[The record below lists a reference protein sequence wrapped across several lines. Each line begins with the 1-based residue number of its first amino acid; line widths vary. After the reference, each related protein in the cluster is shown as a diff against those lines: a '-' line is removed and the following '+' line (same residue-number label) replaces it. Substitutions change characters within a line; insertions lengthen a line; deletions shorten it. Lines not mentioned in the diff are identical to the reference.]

1 MKLAFVGMSHLGLVY
16 STVAAS
22 MGNHVVCFDEDEFLI
37 NNLSEL
43 VLPIYEPGLD
53 TLVDKYRKNL
63 TFTTDLNKIKQA
75 ELIFISLDIVTDS
88 NNESNLDAINKII
101 KTVSPVIGANSSLVI
116 LSQVS
121 PGFTA
126 KIAGSVDFEVFY
138 QVETLVFG
146 EAVNRARNPERII
159 VGMASNS
166 KIDKNLEDYFSKFN
180 APVLK
185 MNYESAE
192 LAKMSINFLLATS
205 VTATNTLASLARS
218 LNADW
223 ADIKKVIDLD
233 ARIGEK
239 AYTKPGLGLSGGNI
253 ERDVKN
259 ISNLLAIDQI
269 DTSLCDVI
277 FSTSNQAK
285 LWPSKIVDTLIK
297 NGVKIEKITFW
308 GLTYK
313 QSTNSMKN
321 SPAFDNLKALQTRFE
336 IQVYDPYISA
346 KELDLNIC
354 TEQIKSLENSD
365 VLIIFNESKAY
376 QNISISE
383 ISTYMRSNIIIDPFG
398 VLDSSEP
405 HSSILF
411 TLKSGKQ
418 YLSSIFNF
426 E

>member
-1 MKLAFVGMSHLGLVY
+1 VKLAFVGMSHLGLVY

-43 VLPIYEPGLD
+43 VLPIYEPELNTLLD
-53 TLVDKYRKNL
+53 KHRTNL
-63 TFTTDLNKIKQA
+63 TFTTDLNEIKQA

-88 NNESNLDAINKII
+88 NNESNLDAIHKII
-101 KTVSPVIGANSSLVI
+101 NTVVPVIGANSSLVI
-116 LSQVS
+116 LSQVP
-121 PGFTA
+121 PGFTS
-126 KIAGSVDFEVFY
+126 KIDDSVDFEVFY

-146 EAVNRARNPERII
+146 EAVDRARNPERLI
-159 VGMASNS
+159 VGLAPNS
-166 KIDKNLEDYFSKFN
+166 KINKNLDDYFSKFN
-180 APVLK
+180 APILR

-285 LWPSKIVDTLIK
+285 LWPSKIVDTLIN
-297 NGVKIEKITFW
+297 NGVKIERITFW

-321 SPAFDNLKALQTRFE
+321 SPAFENFKILSSRFQIKA
-336 IQVYDPYISA
+336 YDPYVVSN
-346 KELDLNIC
+346 ELNLKIC
-354 TEQIKSLENSD
+354 EEQIESLENSD

-376 QNISISE
+376 QNLSISE
-383 ISTYMRSNIIIDPFG
+383 ILSLMRSDIIIDPFG
-398 VLDSSEP
+398 VLDSSQP
-405 HSSILF
+405 HSSRYF
-411 TLKSGKQ
+411 TLRIDK
-418 YLSSIFNF
+418 YFN
-426 E
+426 EL

>member
-43 VLPIYEPGLD
+43 VLPIYEPELNTLLD
-53 TLVDKYRKNL
+53 KHRTNL
-63 TFTTDLNKIKQA
+63 TFTTDLNEIKQA

-88 NNESNLDAINKII
+88 NNESNLDAIHKII
-101 KTVSPVIGANSSLVI
+101 NTVVPVIGANSSLVI
-116 LSQVS
+116 LSQVP
-121 PGFTA
+121 PGFTS
-126 KIAGSVDFEVFY
+126 KIDDSVDFEVFY

-146 EAVNRARNPERII
+146 EAVDRARNPERLI
-159 VGMASNS
+159 VGLAPNS
-166 KIDKNLEDYFSKFN
+166 KINKNLDDYFSKFN
-180 APVLK
+180 APILR

-285 LWPSKIVDTLIK
+285 LWPSKIVDTLIN
-297 NGVKIEKITFW
+297 NGVKIERITFW

-321 SPAFDNLKALQTRFE
+321 SPAFENFKILSSRFQIKA
-336 IQVYDPYISA
+336 YDPYVVSN
-346 KELDLNIC
+346 ELNLKIC
-354 TEQIKSLENSD
+354 EEQIESLENSD

-376 QNISISE
+376 QNLSISE
-383 ISTYMRSNIIIDPFG
+383 ILSLMRSDIIIDPFG
-398 VLDSSEP
+398 VLDSSQP
-405 HSSILF
+405 HSSRYF
-411 TLKSGKQ
+411 TLRIDK
-418 YLSSIFNF
+418 YFN
-426 E
+426 EL